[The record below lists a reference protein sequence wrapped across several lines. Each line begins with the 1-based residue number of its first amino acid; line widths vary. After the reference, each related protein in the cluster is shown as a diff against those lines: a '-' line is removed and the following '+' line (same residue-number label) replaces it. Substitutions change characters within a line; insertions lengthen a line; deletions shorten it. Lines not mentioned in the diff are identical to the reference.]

1 MKTRLALLTAADGR
15 GPSFGAGRG
24 LFVNGA
30 LDNALSWRLSH
41 GGPAGTGTV
50 NNALPA

>member
-15 GPSFGAGRG
+15 GPTFGAGRG

-30 LDNALSWRLSH
+30 PDTALSWRLSH
-41 GGPAGTGTV
+41 GDQAGAGTV

>member
-15 GPSFGAGRG
+15 GPTFSAGPG
-24 LFVNGA
+24 LVVNGA
-30 LDNALSWRLSH
+30 LDTALSWRLSQ
-41 GGPAGTGTV
+41 GDPAGAGAV